1 MEVFAADYA
10 RGELIAPHQHDTAQ
24 IVFAK
29 HGIMRV
35 HTDAGVWVV
44 PPQRALWMPADVV
57 PK

>member
-10 RGELIAPHQHDTAQ
+10 RGELIEPHRHDMAQ

-35 HTDAGVWVV
+35 HTDAGAWVV

-57 PK
+57 H